1 MDKKALSTG
10 LIVLSVIAAV
20 LAAIDFISKTNQL
33 APLGLGAD
41 SWIGIAIVLGV
52 YAIYV
57 KSA

>member
-1 MDKKALSTG
+1 MDKKSLGTG

-20 LAAIDFISKTNQL
+20 LAAIDFISRTSEW

-41 SWIGIAIVLGV
+41 SWLGVAIVLGV